1 MKLITIVIPVF
12 NEEKHI
18 TDCIHS
24 VLAFKVPDQIQYEIW
39 VIDGGSTDKTR
50 NIIKSIQINNDSV
63 QLMDNPGKTQS
74 FAMNI
79 AIQKS
84 KADWIMRLDG
94 HAIYPQSYLIDLV
107 QTAVKTGAENVG
119 GVWDVKNQGNTL
131 SDYLVHALITH
142 PFGVGNSGFRSGLK
156 SGPVDTVPFGFFKKS
171 IFDEIGLFDERLVRA
186 QDYEF
191 NQRMITS
198 GYKVW
203 LNPDIIISYFQKGTL
218 LKVLWKYASLEAPYN
233 AYMWYLAPYTFSWR
247 HLITLMFISG
257 LIIGGFLSLFSPWI
271 KIIYLGV
278 LYLYGFLAISFSFQ
292 KSFSDRKPILA
303 VMMPFVFLSFHVLH
317 GLGVLVGIVKLIFKM
332 APVQKGKQR
341 WTLADKLIN
350 E

>member
-1 MKLITIVIPVF
+1 
-12 NEEKHI
+12 
-18 TDCIHS
+18 
-24 VLAFKVPDQIQYEIW
+24 
-39 VIDGGSTDKTR
+39 
-50 NIIKSIQINNDSV
+50 
-63 QLMDNPGKTQS
+63 
-74 FAMNI
+74 
-79 AIQKS
+79 
-84 KADWIMRLDG
+84 
-94 HAIYPQSYLIDLV
+94 LV

-341 WTLADKLIN
+341 WTLADNIIN

>member
-1 MKLITIVIPVF
+1 
-12 NEEKHI
+12 
-18 TDCIHS
+18 
-24 VLAFKVPDQIQYEIW
+24 
-39 VIDGGSTDKTR
+39 
-50 NIIKSIQINNDSV
+50 
-63 QLMDNPGKTQS
+63 
-74 FAMNI
+74 
-79 AIQKS
+79 
-84 KADWIMRLDG
+84 
-94 HAIYPQSYLIDLV
+94 
-107 QTAVKTGAENVG
+107 
-119 GVWDVKNQGNTL
+119 
-131 SDYLVHALITH
+131 
-142 PFGVGNSGFRSGLK
+142 
-156 SGPVDTVPFGFFKKS
+156 
-171 IFDEIGLFDERLVRA
+171 
-186 QDYEF
+186 
-191 NQRMITS
+191 MITS

-203 LNPDIIISYFQKGTL
+203 LNPDIIISYFQKGPL

-257 LIIGGFLSLFSPWI
+257 LIIGGFLSLLSPWI

-341 WTLADKLIN
+341 WTLADNLIN

>member
-119 GVWDVKNQGNTL
+119 GVWDVKNHGNTL

-341 WTLADKLIN
+341 WTLADNLIN